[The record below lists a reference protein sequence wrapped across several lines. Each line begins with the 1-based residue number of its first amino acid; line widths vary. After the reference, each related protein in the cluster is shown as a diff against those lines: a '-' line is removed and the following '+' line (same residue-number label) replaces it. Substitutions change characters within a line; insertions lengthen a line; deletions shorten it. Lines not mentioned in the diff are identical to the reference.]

1 MDRAMCVI
9 SAAFTIS
16 RGPAALLPLA
26 VGDYRLRELIFRAT
40 GLPRRRPGGRD
51 KKGVGG
57 MRAIV
62 MSAAVVMGTL
72 AYLMVGA
79 ALAGMG

>member
-1 MDRAMCVI
+1 MCHFCRVRHF
-9 SAAFTIS
+9 SEPCGAEPFGVTSLSVEGTEFS
-16 RGPAALLPLA
+16 RYGFVEA
-26 VGDYRLRELIFRAT
+26 
-40 GLPRRRPGGRD
+40 RPGGRS
-51 KKGVGG
+51 KRGVGG

-62 MSAAVVMGTL
+62 MSAAVVIGTL